1 MAIKRNRRFIE
12 IIAERHAMQERKD
25 ERQSMAAFWLALP
38 LAIVQLWII

>member
-12 IIAERHAMQERKD
+12 ILAERQARLERKE

-38 LAIVQLWII
+38 LAIVQLILI